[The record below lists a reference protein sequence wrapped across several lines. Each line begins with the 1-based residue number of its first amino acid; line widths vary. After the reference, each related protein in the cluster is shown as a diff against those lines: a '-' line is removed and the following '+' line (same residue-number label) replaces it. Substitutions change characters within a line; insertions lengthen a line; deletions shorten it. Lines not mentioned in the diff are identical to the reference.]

1 MFRGRGRGRGR
12 GHRGGAHNAFERSPP
27 RRMRSPPQRESHYC
41 QFCKVELSSKRLFDE
56 HKESQ
61 VHKQKQILIE
71 KALNDGLHFCY
82 TCEKI
87 FPSKIELDAHC
98 LMSRHQPLYR
108 VDEMQDLLKKKE
120 ETKKEPEPKPPQ
132 PQEPQTEQQ
141 MRRAKGEQERHTI
154 VMELNKLR
162 AEDEDYDALNN
173 ADRRKESMKKEHFCE
188 VCNVDCISNSNYK
201 VHIESW
207 RHRAEVDK
215 IKDEEKKKFEEEAE
229 RQFEQADKEER
240 MKTPSHLI
248 EKNQYFCEVCSV
260 PLTGEKDYLDHL
272 KIRRHLRQV
281 SQMRRPFKCY
291 VCKLETNIE
300 KEFNIHLESRG
311 HINRAF
317 KSQNTLKAK
326 ENSKQNEEWV
336 EKKERGR
343 RSRSKERSRDRRKE
357 EPRDRSKYSDRR
369 DDRRYDRRSDRERG
383 KTDEKPQ
390 RQDNRQDH
398 RQDIRQGNRQDNRQ
412 DIRQDNRQDNRQ
424 ESRQDNRRVEIV
436 KTPEGKIT
444 DLREKIK
451 GEKIVIT
458 KPNDLAKVEN
468 VPPRNNEKPNENLP
482 QVGGREDLDK
492 RAKELEFETKFKK
505 CVKEFENDPAG
516 LEMRVTKERD
526 NDIAAYQNFEEKYNR
541 LCREEDYIREDLRLL
556 GENDPRKE
564 TYIRDM
570 IKIQQEM
577 REVRQEL
584 EIREMMIIKRESL
597 YREHVTN
604 LDSNIANKNAPVQ
617 DTVVFDYNHGT
628 KEEIPNSTANTL
640 PKQNAKQ
647 EDNDLR
653 IQLERER
660 LMKRLG
666 SELDGVDPAIKEK
679 LMAAIYDKD
688 APEKPEAK
696 MGLVDTKK
704 GQTVKTV
711 APVKNDNTREEQLK
725 MLSQREKQLEKELAE
740 LKKVEKKKITTSLVP
755 QYDDVDEK
763 KEKKRGRR
771 RSRSK
776 SSSRSSSSSASSSES
791 DDSKSRRK
799 HKKSSPG
806 SRTRSR
812 SKQSTSKSRKRRRRS
827 PSRDNDKRK
836 KKYKDDKKK
845 SDRSKSDKKR
855 SSKSSSKSDEKG
867 TRSSKHETQNVIP
880 VIGSTSVNIQPHQ
893 QQNFGNLTQNTQ
905 FSKRETSLFWKNPAA
920 ATPQVEEPPKEDV
933 WDIAFSG
940 GRIKE
945 KETDETLNLFNQETP
960 NPLSQEILNILR
972 NVAPIITKG
981 AESVPNPVRQQPMQ
995 PMQQQ
1000 TSKIQAPEPKRIE
1013 PRSPQLKIPTVS
1025 RGLPPIFPSAAAVA
1039 SEKNSPTPV
1048 GQQSTTGS
1056 RVRSILKKMKEPPP
1070 TEAVQTIKTTAS
1082 ESVNTIPGLDSLAD
1096 KPTEEG
1102 RTVIGNTS
1110 RYPSTISSIN
1120 TSLYNKPQSR
1130 FEEENLYGN
1139 GRESSSIDQQHK
1151 PFNQPIDVDRYSRQ
1165 YFSEDRYVDERN
1177 TNTSFTAVRNNVET
1191 TSSSSITSENRPI
1204 PGLGDPRVDRI
1215 PGFDTP
1221 TERRET
1227 DALNRRRDYDN
1238 SRSDDV
1244 YAGKSLSMNRGE
1256 YENRHID
1263 EPRNDIGNIPHSDQN
1278 RRNPLSKN
1286 SPLTRNP
1293 TFPPQSN
1300 SDLPPRR
1307 EITNDLRQR
1316 REFGNDVPTRSGF
1329 NTDVIQRSG
1338 QSGDQFQMRDQGSD
1352 LPVRRELGNDME
1364 PRRDSGSDIP
1374 PRRDLANDLP
1384 PRREINNPLPPG
1396 RNLDRNIHEGDK
1408 LPSSRPTDNH
1418 SQPPVRR
1425 EGESNESYY
1434 DRYDRYNEDR
1444 QRREVEDPRR
1454 LDSDRD
1460 YPPRRFVCF
1469 LLKVW
1474 GLFWLSLRFL

>member
-1 MFRGRGRGRGR
+1 
-12 GHRGGAHNAFERSPP
+12 
-27 RRMRSPPQRESHYC
+27 
-41 QFCKVELSSKRLFDE
+41 
-56 HKESQ
+56 
-61 VHKQKQILIE
+61 
-71 KALNDGLHFCY
+71 
-82 TCEKI
+82 
-87 FPSKIELDAHC
+87 
-98 LMSRHQPLYR
+98 
-108 VDEMQDLLKKKE
+108 
-120 ETKKEPEPKPPQ
+120 
-132 PQEPQTEQQ
+132 
-141 MRRAKGEQERHTI
+141 
-154 VMELNKLR
+154 
-162 AEDEDYDALNN
+162 
-173 ADRRKESMKKEHFCE
+173 
-188 VCNVDCISNSNYK
+188 
-201 VHIESW
+201 
-207 RHRAEVDK
+207 
-215 IKDEEKKKFEEEAE
+215 
-229 RQFEQADKEER
+229 
-240 MKTPSHLI
+240 
-248 EKNQYFCEVCSV
+248 
-260 PLTGEKDYLDHL
+260 
-272 KIRRHLRQV
+272 
-281 SQMRRPFKCY
+281 
-291 VCKLETNIE
+291 
-300 KEFNIHLESRG
+300 
-311 HINRAF
+311 
-317 KSQNTLKAK
+317 
-326 ENSKQNEEWV
+326 
-336 EKKERGR
+336 
-343 RSRSKERSRDRRKE
+343 
-357 EPRDRSKYSDRR
+357 
-369 DDRRYDRRSDRERG
+369 
-383 KTDEKPQ
+383 
-390 RQDNRQDH
+390 
-398 RQDIRQGNRQDNRQ
+398 
-412 DIRQDNRQDNRQ
+412 
-424 ESRQDNRRVEIV
+424 
-436 KTPEGKIT
+436 
-444 DLREKIK
+444 
-451 GEKIVIT
+451 
-458 KPNDLAKVEN
+458 
-468 VPPRNNEKPNENLP
+468 
-482 QVGGREDLDK
+482 
-492 RAKELEFETKFKK
+492 
-505 CVKEFENDPAG
+505 
-516 LEMRVTKERD
+516 MRVTKERD

-556 GENDPRKE
+556 AENDPRKE

-604 LDSNIANKNAPVQ
+604 FDSNIANKNTPVQ

-679 LMAAIYDKD
+679 LMAAIYDKE
-688 APEKPEAK
+688 APEKSEAK
-696 MGLVDTKK
+696 MGLGDTDKR
-704 GQTVKTV
+704 QIVKTV

-812 SKQSTSKSRKRRRRS
+812 SKQSTSKGRKRRRRS

-880 VIGSTSVNIQPHQ
+880 VIGSSSVNIQPHQ
-893 QQNFGNLTQNTQ
+893 QQNFSNVTQNTQ

-945 KETDETLNLFNQETP
+945 KETDETLNLFNQDTP

-981 AESVPNPVRQQPMQ
+981 AESVTNPVRQQPMQ
-995 PMQQQ
+995 HQQ
-1000 TSKIQAPEPKRIE
+1000 SNKIQAPEPKRIE
-1013 PRSPQLKIPTVS
+1013 SRSPQPKLPTVS

-1039 SEKNSPTPV
+1039 SGKNSPTPV

-1070 TEAVQTIKTTAS
+1070 SEAVQTIKTTAS
-1082 ESVNTIPGLDSLAD
+1082 EPVNTIPGLDSLAD
-1096 KPTEEG
+1096 KPTQEG
-1102 RTVIGNTS
+1102 RSVIGNTS
-1110 RYPSTISSIN
+1110 RYPSNISSVN
-1120 TSLYNKPQSR
+1120 TSLYNNPQSR
-1130 FEEENLYGN
+1130 YEEENLYGN
-1139 GRESSSIDQQHK
+1139 GREQSSSIGQQQK
-1151 PFNQPIDVDRYSRQ
+1151 PVNQPIDVDRYSRQ
-1165 YFSEDRYVDERN
+1165 YFTEDRYADERN
-1177 TNTSFTAVRNNVET
+1177 ANTSFTAVRNNVET
-1191 TSSSSITSENRPI
+1191 TSNSSVTSENRQI

-1227 DALNRRRDYDN
+1227 NALNQRRDYDN
-1238 SRSDDV
+1238 SRSDDI
-1244 YAGKSLSMNRGE
+1244 YAGKSLSVNRGE

-1263 EPRNDIGNIPHSDQN
+1263 EPRSDIGNVPHPGQN
-1278 RRNPLSKN
+1278 RRNPLSAN

-1307 EITNDLRQR
+1307 EITNDLGQR

-1374 PRRDLANDLP
+1374 PRRDLGNDLP

-1408 LPSSRPTDNH
+1408 LPPSRPTDNH
-1418 SQPPVRR
+1418 LQPPVRR

-1444 QRREVEDPRR
+1444 QRRDVEDPRR

-1469 LLKVW
+1469 LQKVRR
-1474 GLFWLSLRFL
+1474 LF